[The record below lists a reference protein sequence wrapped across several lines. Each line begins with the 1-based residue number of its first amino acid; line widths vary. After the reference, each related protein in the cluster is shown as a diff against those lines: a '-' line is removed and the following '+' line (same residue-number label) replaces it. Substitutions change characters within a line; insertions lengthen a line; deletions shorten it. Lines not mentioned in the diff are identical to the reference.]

1 MTLKKLPIGV
11 EDFPTMCQNGYYY
24 VDKTGMI
31 AELLKNLGTVNLFAR
46 PRRFGKSLNMSM
58 LKYFFEI
65 GTDKTLFEGLEI
77 SKEQD
82 LCAEHMG
89 KYPVISLSLKEVKG
103 LSFEE
108 AMRSFY
114 GLIRREVSRFDYLQK
129 SDVLS
134 SRDKTMM
141 MNISLGQ
148 ITMGIEE
155 AVLEM
160 SKILYN
166 AYQEKV
172 VILIDEYDV
181 PLQKAEEEHYY
192 REMVSVI
199 SKFFGSSMKTNPYM
213 AFAVVTGC
221 LCISKE
227 SIFTGFNNP
236 KIHTIADERYAEWF
250 GFTDEEVREML
261 AYYDRS
267 EYFELTKE
275 WYDGYLFGKEHVYCP
290 WDVINWCDKIAKTS
304 DRFPENYWANT
315 SGNSL
320 IRRFADIADEETKE
334 EMEILLA
341 GGTITKQLN
350 MEITY
355 DELDDS
361 IEHIWSVLFMTGY
374 LTFTGRDE
382 EGAFMLRIPNKEI
395 AKLFRNIF
403 EKWFKDKVL
412 KDEFGLGEFFKAL
425 DGADAL
431 RMEECINYYLEES
444 ISYLDGGKLEEKESF
459 YHGMLLGI
467 LKSRAGWAVRSN
479 REAGRGRLDIA
490 TYLKL
495 GRRGAFFELKYAKNE
510 EELEAAAGEA
520 LKQIEEKGYD
530 SYFKG
535 KIMEQ
540 LDHYGIAFC
549 KKRCVV
555 VKG

>member
-11 EDFPTMCQNGYYY
+11 EDFQTMCQNDYYY

-31 AELLKNLGTVNLFAR
+31 AELLRNLGTVNLFAR

-58 LKYFFEI
+58 LKSFFEV
-65 GTDKTLFEGLEI
+65 GTDKSLFNGLAI
-77 SKEQD
+77 SKEEK

-114 GLIRREVSRFDYLQK
+114 GLIRREASRFDYLQK
-129 SDVLS
+129 SDALCEE
-134 SRDKTMM
+134 DKAAMM
-141 MNISLGQ
+141 QLRTISDGS
-148 ITMGIEE
+148 IEE
-155 AVLEM
+155 TVLEM

-213 AFAVVTGC
+213 VFAVVTGC
-221 LCISKE
+221 LRISKE

-334 EMEILLA
+334 EMEVLLA

-382 EGAFMLRIPNKEI
+382 EGAFKLRLPNKEI
-395 AKLFRNIF
+395 TKLFRNIF
-403 EKWFKDKVL
+403 EKWFMDKVKNDTEGIKAFWEGL
-412 KDEFGLGEFFKAL
+412 ESEDAEVMKDNL
-425 DGADAL
+425 DYMLVD
-431 RMEECINYYLEES
+431 S
-444 ISYLDGGKLEEKESF
+444 VSYMDGGKQSETESF
-459 YHGMLLGI
+459 YHGLMLGI
-467 LKSRAGWAVRSN
+467 LKSRPDWVVKSN
-479 REAGRGRLDIA
+479 REAGAGRLDIVIF
-490 TYLKL
+490 K
-495 GRRGAFFELKYAKNE
+495 RRGKDAVIFELKCVKDE
-510 EELEAAAGEA
+510 KKLEQAALGA
-520 LKQIEEKGYD
+520 LEQISKQNYD
-530 SYFKG
+530 SYFTSQRPT
-535 KIMEQ
+535 KIT
-540 LDHYGIAFC
+540 HYGVAFY
-549 KKRCVV
+549 KKKCLVR
-555 VKG
+555 KG